1 MTRTHHLLTSRP
13 PITRAPSCLAWLAVA
28 MLPAL
33 APAQSQGNQSNQ
45 GAATPV
51 PPVAAHPVKTSEPA
65 PEITMHVGESFLLP
79 VPNVKRVAV
88 GSGNLLT
95 ADVLDKKDVLF
106 VANSIGT
113 TTVYLWQDDGRYQR
127 VKFVITQGDT
137 TRTLREIGGFLSR
150 MPNVKAS
157 TVGDKIIVEGDN
169 LTDATLEKVK
179 ILSARY
185 PQIVNFT
192 NTVGWEKMVLLDVK
206 VVEFPK
212 NELKQYGIKWN
223 ALGGAAY
230 GAVWSL
236 GRKGN
241 AGGLQVNVPAG
252 TGGAPISN
260 GANPTDPVPL
270 GAGLAALGGMNLG
283 IGGLLDLMA
292 QEGKASVLAEP
303 QLSARNGAKA
313 SFLAGGEYPY
323 TVASINGATVQFK
336 PYGIKLDITPR
347 VDHNGVVRA
356 SVESEVSSLD
366 SSLSTTSG
374 PGILTRKTST
384 EFNVQQG
391 QTLVLAGLI
400 SRRSTESVDKV
411 PLLGDLPILGALFRS
426 KRFQNDETELVVFVT
441 PSVVDSQSPG
451 LVQRVERA
459 SQRLQEQLGAPPYL
473 SAPLQPNHD
482 PANTQDVGP
491 DLPPPPAPAP
501 VAAEPLTP

>member
-1 MTRTHHLLTSRP
+1 MTCTPHLLQGLTQANRKLVRL
-13 PITRAPSCLAWLAVA
+13 TWLLACLLPSL
-28 MLPAL
+28 AL
-33 APAQSQGNQSNQ
+33 AQTKNPSQLQPAMSAQ
-45 GAATPV
+45 AAE
-51 PPVAAHPVKTSEPA
+51 KTAEEL
-65 PEITMHVGESFLLP
+65 PEINMHVGESYLMP
-79 VPNVKRVAV
+79 VPNVRRVAV

-106 VANSIGT
+106 YANSAGS
-113 TTVYLWQDDGRYQR
+113 TTVYLWQDDGRYKR
-127 VKFVITQGDT
+127 VKFVIAPGDT
-137 TRTLREIGGFLSR
+137 QRTLREISGFLSR
-150 MPNVKAS
+150 MPNVNAS

-179 ILSARY
+179 LLSMRY

-192 NTVGWEKMVLLDVK
+192 NTVGWEKMILLDVK

-223 ALGGAAY
+223 ALGGAAF
-230 GAVWSL
+230 GSVWSL

-241 AGGLQVNVPAG
+241 VGGLQINIPAG
-252 TGGAPISN
+252 SGGAAVSN
-260 GANPTDPVPL
+260 SANPTAAVPL

-283 IGGLLDLMA
+283 IAGLLDLMA

-303 QLSARNGAKA
+303 QLSARNGSKA
-313 SFLAGGEYPY
+313 SFLAGGEYPF
-323 TVASINGATVQFK
+323 TVANINGATVQFK

-356 SVESEVSSLD
+356 SIDSEVSSLD
-366 SSLSTTSG
+366 SSLSTASG

-426 KRFQNDETELVVFVT
+426 KRFQNDETELVIFVT

-459 SQRLQEQLGAPPYL
+459 TQRLQEQLGAPPFL
-473 SAPLQPNHD
+473 SAPLQPQHD
-482 PANTQDVGP
+482 PASTAEAGP
-491 DLPPPPAPAP
+491 EVAPSPAPAP
-501 VAAEPLTP
+501 APAWTTDPLSH